1 MAVAAA
7 IFSNWRR
14 VIFTKTILLQ
24 NSAPGT
30 AGSSGAFGLSR
41 DARCRNV
48 GPSGRRTGFAAVHL
62 SVTTAR
68 FHGAP
73 MAFAPGFA
81 AVQLDKGNPLRAATV
96 KE

>member
-1 MAVAAA
+1 
-7 IFSNWRR
+7 
-14 VIFTKTILLQ
+14 
-24 NSAPGT
+24 
-30 AGSSGAFGLSR
+30 
-41 DARCRNV
+41 
-48 GPSGRRTGFAAVHL
+48 VHL

-96 KE
+96 KER